1 MWRTLPWARLIPA
14 ALLLGAS
21 FSQAQQ
27 AVSDKMQLGP
37 AFAAVICLV
46 AACIL
51 LGSTLIR
58 HAARPFTSLVDRIY
72 YGSHGE
78 EESPPLNLRLPRAY
92 RAEGCYQQSV
102 EECERQ
108 LEWHPLA
115 PELWAEL
122 ILANRGGGPPGSP
135 SETAL
140 RERALKTLGMLQ
152 VPQRLD
158 LLVKERDNLASHPR
172 HLPSQFER

>member
-1 MWRTLPWARLIPA
+1 MGA
-14 ALLLGAS
+14 A

-27 AVSDKMQLGP
+27 AVSDKMQFGP
-37 AFAAVICLV
+37 AFTSVICLV

-51 LGSTLIR
+51 LGSILTR
-58 HAARPFTSLVDRIY
+58 QAARPFTAFVDRIY
-72 YGSHGE
+72 YGSSGPE
-78 EESPPLNLRLPRAY
+78 DTPPLNLRLPRAY
-92 RAEGCYQQSV
+92 RAEGCYHMSV

-122 ILANRGGGPPGSP
+122 ILACRSGRPPGGP

-140 RERALKTLGMLQ
+140 RERALEALGMAK
-152 VPQRLD
+152 VPHRLD
-158 LLVKERDNLASHPR
+158 RLVRERDDLPLHPV